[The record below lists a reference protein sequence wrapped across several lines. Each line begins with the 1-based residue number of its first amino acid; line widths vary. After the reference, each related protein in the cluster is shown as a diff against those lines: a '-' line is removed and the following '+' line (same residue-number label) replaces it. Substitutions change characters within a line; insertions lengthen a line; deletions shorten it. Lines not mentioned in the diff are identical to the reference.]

1 MAGNQAKGF
10 LYVAWPWGVTKQ
22 KSFEL
27 LVCVKVT
34 VGSHYGE
41 QDVVFPLHFPWILW
55 LTVLHVCLMQ
65 DWKARLMLERS
76 RAIKCPSAA
85 FHLAGT
91 KKVQQVLASPGVLE
105 RYVGAEHSQTNCV
118 CGFPV
123 VGIQCNDHFWPMLWI
138 AMLFNIYLLTDW
150 EGQTRKYSPC
160 GLGLPT
166 KGYEVLS
173 LWTLEES
180 KYFPTQSDSNS
191 LHMYFIFMYVSH
203 FVSLIWLEN
212 LL

>member
-1 MAGNQAKGF
+1 
-10 LYVAWPWGVTKQ
+10 
-22 KSFEL
+22 
-27 LVCVKVT
+27 
-34 VGSHYGE
+34 
-41 QDVVFPLHFPWILW
+41 
-55 LTVLHVCLMQ
+55 MQ

-138 AMLFNIYLLTDW
+138 VMLFNIYLLTDW
-150 EGQTRKYSPC
+150 EGHTRKYSPC

-212 LL
+212 LLWLLCNECWTVAHCVWAGCLYRPVQIINQYEDLFSCVCLKQVYFRWRSPQQDT